1 MTKISYVFSY
11 ICTVILFC
19 AFFMF
24 LSDLAWFGRISKFEP
39 IWDSVCPI
47 SFDNRYLVC
56 MAGYDIVCIVIILLL
71 LIYAMICLF
80 RSYGWKIVAIPFLGF
95 VLFLLACASFF
106 GFV

>member
-1 MTKISYVFSY
+1 MTKISHVFSY
-11 ICTVILFC
+11 ICTVILFG

-39 IWDSVCPI
+39 IWDSVCPM

-71 LIYAMICLF
+71 LIYAMICSF
-80 RSYGWKIVAIPFLGF
+80 KFYSWKIIAIPFLGF